1 MSLPGDEVIVHK
13 CDAAGREVWAWQA
26 VLRRATPT
34 SIQVE
39 ARFNGPEV
47 DRHGLTFRRGDRFL
61 ETYYADR
68 WYNVFAVYGVDT
80 RAFKGWYCNVT
91 RPARLEGGHVRF
103 EDLALDLLVLPDGTT
118 HVLDED
124 EFEQLELSEAD
135 RAAARDSLEELRRL
149 AQERAGPFATPV

>member
-1 MSLPGDEVIVHK
+1 VSVPDDQVIVHK

-68 WYNVFAVYGVDT
+68 WYNVFAVFDVATD
-80 RAFKGWYCNVT
+80 RLKGWYCNVT
-91 RPARLEGGHVRF
+91 RPAHLERGHVRF

-118 HVLDED
+118 HVLDEEQFDALSLD
-124 EFEQLELSEAD
+124 EGQREAARRALEELK
-135 RAAARDSLEELRRL
+135 RLAAARS
-149 AQERAGPFATPV
+149 GPFATS

>member
-1 MSLPGDEVIVHK
+1 VSVPDDQVIVHK

-61 ETYYADR
+61 ETYYDDR
-68 WYNVFAVYGVDT
+68 WYNVFAVFDVATD
-80 RAFKGWYCNVT
+80 RLKGWYCNVT
-91 RPARLEGGHVRF
+91 RPAHLERGHVRF

-118 HVLDED
+118 HVLDEEQFDALSLD
-124 EFEQLELSEAD
+124 EGQREAARRALEELK
-135 RAAARDSLEELRRL
+135 RLAAARS
-149 AQERAGPFATPV
+149 GPFATS